1 MQSSVQDMPMARRK
15 LLLRDSLGIFVLLV
29 TTGALFAVT
38 YFLFR
43 SFSVHR
49 AELATRWSERG
60 SAALKAGKPDDA
72 ITDLRAALV
81 YAPGTR
87 EYELPLAEALGQTGR
102 PEQAEESYQYFMNLW
117 AAEPGYGPINLQL
130 ARLERKRNRPQDA
143 INFYRAAIYGTWEGG
158 GVAQRAEVR
167 LELAQYL
174 IEQNDAQAARME
186 LLIAGGDAEDDYGR
200 DMRIGGLLEQASDAD
215 DAESYYRRALKAHP
229 RDEAARAAIAR
240 LEAAQAAAEAAAVLT
255 SAQANDAVQSAQK
268 NAARGSEKA
277 NAKPSRREHTP

>member
-87 EYELPLAEALGQTGR
+87 EYELPLAEALGQT
-102 PEQAEESYQYFMNLW
+102 
-117 AAEPGYGPINLQL
+117 GYGPINLQL